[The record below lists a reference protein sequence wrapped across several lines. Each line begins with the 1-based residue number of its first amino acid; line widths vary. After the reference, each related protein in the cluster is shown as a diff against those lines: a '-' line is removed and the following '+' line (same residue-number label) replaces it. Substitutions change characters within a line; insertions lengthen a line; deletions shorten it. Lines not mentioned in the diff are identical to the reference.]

1 MSAREQTFRIA
12 DYAEALSGPLSL
24 PRWSPIGLER
34 WANAFLIDVQHRAI
48 TAAYGLSLGPEQ
60 EGVPVPGLNAPVTL
74 AEVTAAVLAITEPF
88 AGMVSDLR
96 ALIDGREVDEETEA
110 ALIKRVYGAALGLV
124 IEELERRHGD
134 RAKPVHAR
142 LH

>member
-12 DYAEALSGPLSL
+12 DYADALSGPIQL

-34 WANAFLIDVQHRAI
+34 WANAFLIDVQHRAV

-60 EGVPVPGLNAPVTL
+60 ADVPVPGLNAPVTL

-88 AGMVSDLR
+88 ADMVSDLR
-96 ALIDGREVDEETEA
+96 TLIDGREVDAETEA
-110 ALIKRVYGAALGLV
+110 ALIKRLYAVALGMV
-124 IEELERRHGD
+124 IRELEQRHGD
-134 RAKPVHAR
+134 RAKPAHAR